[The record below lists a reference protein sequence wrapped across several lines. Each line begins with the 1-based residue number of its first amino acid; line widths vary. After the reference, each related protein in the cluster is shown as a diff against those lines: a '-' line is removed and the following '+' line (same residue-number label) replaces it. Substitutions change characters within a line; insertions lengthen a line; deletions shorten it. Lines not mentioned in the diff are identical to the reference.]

1 MKKCLLVLTIAL
13 ILMSKANVSFAQI
26 ANGSYRFSAKNTE
39 TNPKYVQVKAP
50 INTSWRKKLDDND
63 TYETYGIYP
72 IQQHDETFGD
82 DQVFLIEK
90 IEKDYYKITA
100 LATGKCFEA
109 NTTDPGISMTTYTG
123 KTSQLWQMRLNS
135 DGTYWVINKSKNTVL
150 TVQGGD
156 FQKNSGDLII
166 QEGIYPTPNIRS
178 SQKFVIKPFEY
189 SKKQIGAT
197 GNGLSA
203 TYNNGRN
210 LQGTTSM
217 SKIDASI
224 NFDPF
229 NATNVPSGIP
239 NDGNFSVSWEGQIE
253 SPFNGSVTFFMDIDD
268 GVKVWINNKL
278 VLQQESSA
286 TNSSFSVNMM
296 KGEKS
301 DVKIEYFNAVGSG
314 KLIWSW
320 SYPNQVKQIIPTKF
334 LYATQLKDGVEI
346 SSQTPNQLIVIARD
360 SINRTKLRWV
370 APSPTTWLKG
380 VIRGYKVERFTTKIN
395 GVAQSQ
401 PYSKREW
408 EVVAER
414 KDSPKWASSMITNA
428 NVAKYS
434 KSFQG
439 NNTFVGSM
447 YDILYGQSNTVL
459 AYRYYSALLTS
470 NLSYEAAKM
479 AGMGFTDTQA
489 SDTEEYIYKVSFLDA
504 TSAIDPGQVIVQ
516 TNTGLPQNPEKPVS
530 KFLNKVVRTPK
541 PTDKCN
547 GIDCD
552 SLIFSLRW
560 NTKITEKFYG
570 SYWLEKKNNVTNA
583 YERQNDFPFVT
594 LSKVD
599 SVITSDTIPY
609 YNSSSSTYRVIGRS
623 YFDEEFT
630 SPDLVVTYTPPL
642 DFVPEI
648 IKSRLLDN
656 GNLRNDYNAYIRWIY
671 PNSDKF
677 LPSDVTKI
685 KAMISGYRIEKSN
698 NPNDGFTTLMDNL
711 PTTIDSTWLY
721 LNSTSTTKLII
732 KDNTIYVRVVAIGVN
747 GINTYSSSVMLMPY
761 DTIPPTKPTFISST
775 LSADKKVV
783 ELRWQSQPNTETDFL
798 KYALFRKN
806 FTGDKYWI
814 HISKK
819 DTNLVI
825 YNDTLNIGIDSDK
838 LWYGLIAI
846 DKRGNNSLMDSIQLV
861 RPDTRPPMNPVF
873 LRYKRNVDDTN
884 VRIDWNLGDIT
895 DIKEYALYKNS
906 VEGCPVEG
914 WTALK
919 TILTKPLP
927 NDTTFTDTD
936 IIKGKTYCYNIIVK
950 DDANLS
956 ASAQPLVFE
965 IPKIISRVAFGNSNF
980 TANFVFDDKKT
991 DVVWTYPIDPDLVSF
1006 ELMRSETNLKD
1017 FTNESKYTPYSSWRI
1032 LASSNLTTIDNDVI
1046 FNGKYSYAIR
1056 ALFKDGTVTAWKEYN
1071 LTTPIGCKAGK
1082 LEIKRNQLISIFQSS
1097 IDKACSQ
1104 IVLEPGFDS
1113 ERKEYEAV
1121 IVK

>member
-1 MKKCLLVLTIAL
+1 MKKYILVLTIVWAV
-13 ILMSKANVSFAQI
+13 ILKANVSFAQL
-26 ANGSYRFSAKNTE
+26 ANGSYRLSAKNTE
-39 TNPKYVQVKAP
+39 ANPKYVQVKAP
-50 INTSWRKKLDDND
+50 INTSWLTTWNADG
-63 TYETYGIYP
+63 TYP
-72 IQQHDETFGD
+72 LQQHDETFGD

-90 IEKDYYKITA
+90 IEKDYYKISA

-109 NTTDPGISMTTYTG
+109 NTSNSDISMTTYSG
-123 KTSQLWQMRLNS
+123 RNSQLWLMRLNS
-135 DGTYWVINKSKNTVL
+135 DGTYWIINKAKNTAL
-150 TVQGGD
+150 SVQGSDIGSRD
-156 FQKNSGDLII
+156 NGFLII
-166 QEGIYPTPNIRS
+166 QENLASGTNLRT
-178 SQKFVIKPFEY
+178 SQKFTIKPFEY
-189 SKKQIGAT
+189 SKKQIGGT
-197 GNGLSA
+197 GNGLTA
-203 TYNNGRN
+203 TYNNGLD

-217 SKIDASI
+217 TKIDASV

-239 NDGNFSVSWEGQIE
+239 NDGRFSVKWEGQIE
-253 SPFNGSVTFFMDIDD
+253 SPFNGRVNFFVNVDD

-278 VLQQESSA
+278 ILEQTSSN
-286 TNSSFSVNMM
+286 TNASFSVNMM

-301 DVKIEYFNAVGSG
+301 DVKIEYFNFAGTG

-320 SYPNQVKQIIPTKF
+320 SYPNQIKQVIPTKF

-346 SSQTPNQLIVIARD
+346 TSQTPNQLIVIARD

-380 VIRGYKVERFTTKIN
+380 VVRGYKVERFTTKIN
-395 GVAQSQ
+395 GVTQSQ
-401 PYSKREW
+401 PYPKREW

-414 KDSPKWASSMITNA
+414 KDSPKWIPSMITNA
-428 NVAKYS
+428 NVAKFS

-470 NLSYEAAKM
+470 NLSYEASKM

-489 SDTEEYIYKVSFLDA
+489 LDTEEYIYKVSFLDA
-504 TSAIDPGQVIVQ
+504 TSAIDPGQVVVQ
-516 TNTGLPQNPEKPVS
+516 ANTGLPLNPEKPVS

-541 PTDKCN
+541 LTDKCN

-570 SYWLEKKNNVTNA
+570 SYWLEKKNNVTNV

-609 YNSSSSTYRVIGRS
+609 YNSSNSTYRVVGRS

-630 SPDLVVTYTPPL
+630 SPDLVVSYTPPL

-656 GNLRNDYNAYIRWIY
+656 GNRLNDFNAYVKWIY

-677 LPSDVTKI
+677 LPSDITKI
-685 KAMISGYRIEKSN
+685 KAMISSFRIEKSD
-698 NPNDGFTTLMDNL
+698 NPNDGFTILMENI
-711 PTTIDSTWLY
+711 PVTKDSTWLF

-747 GINTYSSSVMLMPY
+747 GVNTYSSSVMLMPY
-761 DTIPPTKPTFISST
+761 DTIPPAKPTFT
-775 LSADKKVV
+775 SATFSPNKKVV
-783 ELRWQSQPNTETDFL
+783 ELTWGRNGEADFL
-798 KYALFRKN
+798 KYSVFRKN

-814 HISKK
+814 QISKK
-819 DTNLVI
+819 DTNLLI
-825 YNDTLNIGIDSDK
+825 YKDTLTLNVDSDK
-838 LWYGLIAI
+838 LWYGLVAI
-846 DKRGNNSLMDSIQLV
+846 DKRGNYSVMDSIQLA

-873 LRYKRNVDDTN
+873 LRYVRNATN
-884 VRIDWNLGDIT
+884 VRIDWNLGDVT

-906 VEGCPVEG
+906 VEGCPISG
-914 WTALK
+914 WTGVK
-919 TILTKPLP
+919 VILTKPILLA
-927 NDTTFTDTD
+927 DSTFTDTD
-936 IIKGKTYCYNIIVK
+936 IIKGNKYCYNIIVK

-956 ASAQPLVFE
+956 ASAIPLIVE
-965 IPKIISRVAFGNSNF
+965 IPKETIRTPITTFVPIFNF
-980 TANFVFDDKKT
+980 DEKKT
-991 DVVWTYPIDPDLVSF
+991 SLTWTYPTTDIDLVSF
-1006 ELMRSETNLKD
+1006 ELVRSETNIDPK
-1017 FTNESKYTPYSSWRI
+1017 TWTTESKYTPYSSWVI
-1032 LASSNLTTIDNDVI
+1032 LASTNLATFDNNVI
-1046 FNGKYSYAIR
+1046 YSGKYNYAIR
-1056 ALFKDGTVTAWKEYN
+1056 ALFKDGTVTAWKEAS
-1071 LTTPIGCKAGK
+1071 LTTPVGCKAGK
-1082 LEIKRNQLISIFQSS
+1082 LEITRNQKFTIFNVPV
-1097 IDKACSQ
+1097 DKACNQ
-1104 IVLEPGFDS
+1104 IILAPGFDS
-1113 ERKEYEAV
+1113 ELQSYEAT
-1121 IVK
+1121 IEKN